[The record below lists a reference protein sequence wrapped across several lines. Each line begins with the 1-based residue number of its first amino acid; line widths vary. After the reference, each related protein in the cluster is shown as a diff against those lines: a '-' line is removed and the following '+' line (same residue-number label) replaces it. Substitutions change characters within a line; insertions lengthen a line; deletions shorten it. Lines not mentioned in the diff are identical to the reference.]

1 MAYTANAS
9 ISSIVATTIENR
21 SGKVA
26 DNLTQN
32 NALLYRLKERG
43 NVKPFGGGTVIL
55 QELMYNDPSTNN
67 ANSYSGAEI
76 INIGPNS
83 PITAAQFNIKQY
95 ASAVTIT
102 GLEELQNDGP
112 QRIIDLLAT
121 RIEVAEAALM
131 NLISTD
137 LYGDGTGNNGKAL
150 DGLAAAI
157 SATPTTGVYGGID
170 AANWSFWRNKL
181 TAGTAVSAT
190 NIQAQLTALSLQ
202 QRRNADGP
210 DLMLADNNF
219 FQFYV
224 NSLQAIQR
232 VNDNDGSGMAGAG
245 FSALKF
251 YGGGTMCDFVLA
263 NGAFNQSP
271 ANRVW
276 SLNTNYLFF
285 RPHTKRNFVPIGG
298 TRESVNQDASV
309 KIIGFAGNLCTNV
322 RFLQGLL
329 TN

>member
-1 MAYTANAS
+1 MAYPANAS

-32 NALLYRLKERG
+32 NALLYRLRERG

-55 QELMYNDPSTNN
+55 QELMYNDPNTSN
-67 ANSYSGAEI
+67 ASSYSGAEI
-76 INIGPNS
+76 INISPNS
-83 PITAAQFNIKQY
+83 PISAAQYNIKQY

-112 QRIIDLLAT
+112 QRIIDMLAT
-121 RIEVAEAALM
+121 RIEVAEASLM
-131 NLISTD
+131 NLVSTD
-137 LYGDGTGNNGKAL
+137 LYGDGTGNNGKAI

-157 SATPTTGVYGGID
+157 STTPQTGVYGGID
-170 AANWSFWRNKL
+170 GAAQTWWRNKVQSGGTPTAL
-181 TAGTAVSAT
+181 T
-190 NIQAQLTALSLQ
+190 IQQQLTNLAIQ

-210 DLMLADNNF
+210 DLMLADNAF
-219 FQFYV
+219 FSLYV
-224 NSLQAIQR
+224 QSLQAIQR

-322 RFLQGLL
+322 RFLQGVL